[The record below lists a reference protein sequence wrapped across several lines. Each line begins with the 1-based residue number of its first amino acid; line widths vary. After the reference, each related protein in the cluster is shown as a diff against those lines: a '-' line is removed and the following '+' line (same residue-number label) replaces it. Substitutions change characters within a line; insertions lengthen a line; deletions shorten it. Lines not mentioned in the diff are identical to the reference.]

1 MNENEKNT
9 LNQLNDEE
17 KIIHLKGA
25 YKKSQKTADI
35 TKWIFVGTLVFAII
49 LLIFYF
55 ATFKN
60 FKDSLV
66 LFIFTLIFSILA
78 ICFGI
83 INYLTNKKIKEI
95 INVGKKIDSSFTLL
109 IEEYEL
115 KSIELN
121 SKISKIIV
129 QFIIVI
135 LNYVFSKLFVFKKEH

>member
-83 INYLTNKKIKEI
+83 INYLTNKKFKEI
-95 INVGKKIDSSFTLL
+95 ISLKKSP
-109 IEEYEL
+109 
-115 KSIELN
+115 
-121 SKISKIIV
+121 
-129 QFIIVI
+129 FII
-135 LNYVFSKLFVFKKEH
+135 L